1 MLDPFRPGV
10 NRRNTMLG
18 LAEIAI
24 VIVLFLIIFG
34 PMILRLRAKTKRK
47 PQNKK

>member
-1 MLDPFRPGV
+1 
-10 NRRNTMLG
+10 MLG

-34 PMILRLRAKTKRK
+34 PMILRLRTKK
-47 PQNKK
+47 KNPQNSK